1 MGPDITLRGMVQRF
15 QTELRKQVGPT
26 FKIRVMAQ
34 RFCTVQGTHIHT
46 HGSGHYLERHSSESS
61 DTLENTHTQVRGHTL
76 MGPDITLRGMVQR
89 FQTELRKQVGP
100 TFKIRVM
107 AQRFCT
113 VQGTHIH
120 THGSGHYLERHG
132 SESSDTLENT
142 HTQVRGHTLMGPD
155 ITLRGMVQR

>member
-15 QTELRKQVGPT
+15 QTELRKHMRPQVN
-26 FKIRVMAQ
+26 IRVMAQ

-89 FQTELRKQVGP
+89 FQTELRKQV
-100 TFKIRVM
+100 I
-107 AQRFCT
+107 
-113 VQGTHIH
+113 
-120 THGSGHYLERHG
+120 THGSNIQNKSHG
-132 SESSDTLENT
+132 SEILYSPGYT
-142 HTQVRGHTLMGPD
+142 HTHSWVRTLP
-155 ITLRGMVQR
+155 